1 MNDNNNTPDIVA
13 EMSLK
18 LAQLEGAFLFLDE
31 MNNNSNN
38 PDRPRNITEQS
49 TVARNLR
56 RIREVRDMYKII
68 TRDLP
73 STLEWEPGV
82 EISRMAAQQFL
93 HDS

>member
-1 MNDNNNTPDIVA
+1 MSDNNNTPNIVA

-31 MNNNSNN
+31 MNNNSHKPN
-38 PDRPRNITEQS
+38 RPRNVTEQS

-56 RIREVRDMYKII
+56 RIREVRDMHKII
-68 TRDLP
+68 TRDTP
-73 STLEWEPGV
+73 SVNVPGV
-82 EISRMAAQQFL
+82 DIAQLDAQQFL

>member
-1 MNDNNNTPDIVA
+1 MSDNNNTPNIVA

-31 MNNNSNN
+31 MNNNSHEPN
-38 PDRPRNITEQS
+38 RPRNVTEQS

-56 RIREVRDMYKII
+56 RIREVREMYKII
-68 TRDLP
+68 TRDTP
-73 STLEWEPGV
+73 SVNVPGV
-82 EISRMAAQQFL
+82 DIAQLAAQQFL

>member
-1 MNDNNNTPDIVA
+1 MSDNNNTPNIVA

-31 MNNNSNN
+31 MNNNSHKPN
-38 PDRPRNITEQS
+38 RPWNVTEQS

-56 RIREVRDMYKII
+56 RIREVRDMHKII
-68 TRDLP
+68 TRDTP
-73 STLEWEPGV
+73 SVNVPGV
-82 EISRMAAQQFL
+82 DIAQLAAQQFL

>member
-1 MNDNNNTPDIVA
+1 MSDNNNTSNIAA

-31 MNNNSNN
+31 MNNNSN
-38 PDRPRNITEQS
+38 RPRNITEQN
-49 TVARNLR
+49 TVTRNLR
-56 RIREVRDMYKII
+56 RIREVRELYKII
-68 TRDLP
+68 TRDTP
-73 STLEWEPGV
+73 SVNVPGV

>member
-1 MNDNNNTPDIVA
+1 MSDNNNTPNIVT
-13 EMSLK
+13 EMSFK

-31 MNNNSNN
+31 MNNNSHKPN
-38 PDRPRNITEQS
+38 RPRNVTEQS

-68 TRDLP
+68 TRDTP
-73 STLEWEPGV
+73 SVNVPGV
-82 EISRMAAQQFL
+82 DIAQLAAQQFL

>member
-1 MNDNNNTPDIVA
+1 MSDNNNTSNIAA

-31 MNNNSNN
+31 MNNKPNS
-38 PDRPRNITEQS
+38 PRNITEQN

-56 RIREVRDMYKII
+56 RIREVREMHKII
-68 TRDLP
+68 TRDTP
-73 STLEWEPGV
+73 SVNVPGV
-82 EISRMAAQQFL
+82 DIAQLAAQQFL

>member
-1 MNDNNNTPDIVA
+1 MNDNNTPDIVA

-38 PDRPRNITEQS
+38 PSRPRNITEQS

-56 RIREVRDMYKII
+56 RIREVREMFKFLNREQ
-68 TRDLP
+68 TNS
-73 STLEWEPGV
+73 STT
-82 EISRMAAQQFL
+82 SNAAESLLLHADQFL

>member
-1 MNDNNNTPDIVA
+1 MSDNNNTSNIAA

-31 MNNNSNN
+31 MNNNSHKPN
-38 PDRPRNITEQS
+38 RPRNVTEQS

-56 RIREVRDMYKII
+56 RIREVRDMHKII
-68 TRDLP
+68 TRYTP
-73 STLEWEPGV
+73 SVNVPGV
-82 EISRMAAQQFL
+82 DIAQLAAQQFL